1 MGPEAKLY
9 QTIRKATPNIIY
21 NRVENLSVQGMPDA
35 LCYNK
40 KHQFFTVEFKI
51 AKGDK
56 VRLSPHQIAWH
67 YNHPINTFICIQT
80 LGPGSEKH
88 FHLVPGS
95 LIEKLGACSLKL
107 TEDRSLRPAGYG
119 FFFLW
124 IMSYAPAG
132 AVLKKIHVSVYHN

>member
-9 QTIRKATPNIIY
+9 QTVRKATPNIIY

-56 VRLSPHQIAWH
+56 VRLSPHQISWH
-67 YNHPINTFICIQT
+67 YNHPKNTFICIQT

-107 TEDRSLRPAGYG
+107 DAYRLEL
-119 FFFLW
+119 
-124 IMSYAPAG
+124 G
-132 AVLKKIHVSVYHN
+132 AIAQKFDDVGLTLENLGA

>member
-9 QTIRKATPNIIY
+9 QKIRRATPNIIY

-40 KHQFFTVEFKI
+40 RNQFFTVEFKI

-56 VRLSPHQIAWH
+56 VRLSPHQISWH
-67 YNHPINTFICIQT
+67 FNHPKNTFICIQT
-80 LGPGSEKH
+80 LGPRSEKL

-95 LIEKLGACSLKL
+95 LIEELAASSLKL
-107 TEDRSLRPAGYG
+107 ETYRLEL
-119 FFFLW
+119 
-124 IMSYAPAG
+124 G
-132 AVLKKIHVSVYHN
+132 AIAEKFNDVGLTLENLGA

>member
-40 KHQFFTVEFKI
+40 RNQFFTVEFKI

-56 VRLSPHQIAWH
+56 VRLSPHQISWH
-67 YNHPINTFICIQT
+67 YNHPENTFICIQT
-80 LGPGSEKH
+80 LGPRSEKH
-88 FHLVPGS
+88 FHLIPGS
-95 LIEKLGACSLKL
+95 LIEKLAASSLKL
-107 TEDRSLRPAGYG
+107 EAWRLDLESIADRFDNIGLT
-119 FFFLW
+119 LEN
-124 IMSYAPAG
+124 
-132 AVLKKIHVSVYHN
+132 L

>member
-9 QTIRKATPNIIY
+9 QTVRKATPNIIY

-56 VRLSPHQIAWH
+56 VRLSSHQISWH
-67 YNHPINTFICIQT
+67 FNHPINTFICIQT
-80 LGPGSEKH
+80 LGPGSKKH

-95 LIEKLGACSLKL
+95 MIEKLAASSLKL
-107 TEDRSLRPAGYG
+107 KNYRLKLEAIAQKFDDVGLTLENL
-119 FFFLW
+119 
-124 IMSYAPAG
+124 G
-132 AVLKKIHVSVYHN
+132 A

>member
-9 QTIRKATPNIIY
+9 QKIRRATPNIIY

-40 KHQFFTVEFKI
+40 RNQFFTVEFKI

-67 YNHPINTFICIQT
+67 FNHPKNTFICIQT
-80 LGPGSEKH
+80 LGPRSEKL

-95 LIEKLGACSLKL
+95 LIEELGACRLKL
-107 TEDRSLRPAGYG
+107 DAWRLELDAIAQKFDDVGLTLENL
-119 FFFLW
+119 
-124 IMSYAPAG
+124 
-132 AVLKKIHVSVYHN
+132 

>member
-9 QTIRKATPNIIY
+9 QTVRKATPNIIY

-56 VRLSPHQIAWH
+56 VRLSPHQISWH
-67 YNHPINTFICIQT
+67 YNHPKNTFICIQT
-80 LGPGSEKH
+80 LGPGSKKH

-95 LIEKLGACSLKL
+95 LIEKLAASSLKL
-107 TEDRSLRPAGYG
+107 EAWRLDLESIADRFDNIGLT
-119 FFFLW
+119 LEN
-124 IMSYAPAG
+124 
-132 AVLKKIHVSVYHN
+132 L

>member
-21 NRVENLSVQGMPDA
+21 NRIENLSVQGMPDA

-40 KHQFFTVEFKI
+40 RNHFFTVEFKI
-51 AKGDK
+51 AKGDS

-67 YNHPINTFICIQT
+67 VRHPNNTFICIQT
-80 LGPGSEKH
+80 LGPRSDKL

-95 LIEKLGACSLKL
+95 MIEELAACSLKL
-107 TEDRSLRPAGYG
+107 KDYSLKLEAIAEKFDNIG
-119 FFFLW
+119 LTLETL
-124 IMSYAPAG
+124 G
-132 AVLKKIHVSVYHN
+132 A

>member
-9 QTIRKATPNIIY
+9 QTVRKATPNIIY

-56 VRLSPHQIAWH
+56 VRLSPHQISWH
-67 YNHPINTFICIQT
+67 YNHPENTFICIQT
-80 LGPGSEKH
+80 LGPRSEKH

-95 LIEKLGACSLKL
+95 LIEKLAASSLKL
-107 TEDRSLRPAGYG
+107 EAWRLDLESIADRFDNIGLT
-119 FFFLW
+119 LEN
-124 IMSYAPAG
+124 
-132 AVLKKIHVSVYHN
+132 L

>member
-9 QTIRKATPNIIY
+9 QTVRKATPNIIY

-56 VRLSPHQIAWH
+56 VRLSPHQISWH
-67 YNHPINTFICIQT
+67 YNHPKNTFICIQT

-95 LIEKLGACSLKL
+95 LIEKLAASSLKL
-107 TEDRSLRPAGYG
+107 EAWRLDLESIADRFDNIGLT
-119 FFFLW
+119 LEN
-124 IMSYAPAG
+124 
-132 AVLKKIHVSVYHN
+132 L

>member
-1 MGPEAKLY
+1 
-9 QTIRKATPNIIY
+9 
-21 NRVENLSVQGMPDA
+21 MPDA

-40 KHQFFTVEFKI
+40 RNQFFTVEFKI

-67 YNHPINTFICIQT
+67 YNHPENTFICIQT

-95 LIEKLGACSLKL
+95 LIEKLAASSLKL
-107 TEDRSLRPAGYG
+107 EAWRLDLESIAEKFDDVGLTLENL
-119 FFFLW
+119 
-124 IMSYAPAG
+124 G
-132 AVLKKIHVSVYHN
+132 A

>member
-40 KHQFFTVEFKI
+40 RNQFFTVEFKI
-51 AKGDK
+51 AKGDR

-67 YNHPINTFICIQT
+67 YNHPENTFICIQT
-80 LGPGSEKH
+80 LGPRSKKL

-95 LIEKLGACSLKL
+95 MIEELAASSLKL
-107 TEDRSLRPAGYG
+107 DDYSLKLDAIAIRFDEVG
-119 FFFLW
+119 LTLET
-124 IMSYAPAG
+124 I
-132 AVLKKIHVSVYHN
+132 

>member
-9 QTIRKATPNIIY
+9 QKIRRATPNIIY

-40 KHQFFTVEFKI
+40 RNQFFTVEFKI

-67 YNHPINTFICIQT
+67 FNHPKNTFICIQT
-80 LGPGSEKH
+80 LGPRSEKL

-95 LIEKLGACSLKL
+95 LIEELAASSLKL
-107 TEDRSLRPAGYG
+107 ETYRLEL
-119 FFFLW
+119 
-124 IMSYAPAG
+124 G
-132 AVLKKIHVSVYHN
+132 AIAEKFNDVGLTLENLGA

>member
-9 QTIRKATPNIIY
+9 QTVRKATPNIIY

-40 KHQFFTVEFKI
+40 RNQFFTVEFKI

-56 VRLSPHQIAWH
+56 VRLSPHQISWH
-67 YNHPINTFICIQT
+67 YNHPENTFICIQT
-80 LGPGSEKH
+80 LGPRSEKH

-95 LIEKLGACSLKL
+95 LIEKLAASSLKL
-107 TEDRSLRPAGYG
+107 EAWRLDLESIAEKFDDVGLTLENL
-119 FFFLW
+119 
-124 IMSYAPAG
+124 
-132 AVLKKIHVSVYHN
+132 

>member
-9 QTIRKATPNIIY
+9 QKIRRATPNIIY

-40 KHQFFTVEFKI
+40 RNQFFTVEFKI

-56 VRLSPHQIAWH
+56 VRLSSHQIAWH
-67 YNHPINTFICIQT
+67 FNHPKNTFICIQT
-80 LGPGSEKH
+80 LGPRSEKL

-95 LIEKLGACSLKL
+95 LIEELGACRLKL
-107 TEDRSLRPAGYG
+107 ETYRLEL
-119 FFFLW
+119 
-124 IMSYAPAG
+124 G
-132 AVLKKIHVSVYHN
+132 AIAKKFDDVGLTLENLGA

>member
-40 KHQFFTVEFKI
+40 RNQFFTVEFKI

-67 YNHPINTFICIQT
+67 YNHPENTFICIQT
-80 LGPGSEKH
+80 LGPGSEKL

-95 LIEKLGACSLKL
+95 LVEELGACSLKL
-107 TEDRSLRPAGYG
+107 ENYRLK
-119 FFFLW
+119 L
-124 IMSYAPAG
+124 G
-132 AVLKKIHVSVYHN
+132 AIATNFDEVGMTLENLGA

>member
-1 MGPEAKLY
+1 MGPESKLY
-9 QTIRKATPNIIY
+9 QTVRKATPNIIY

-67 YNHPINTFICIQT
+67 FNHPKNTFICIQT

-95 LIEKLGACSLKL
+95 LIEKLAASSLKL
-107 TEDRSLRPAGYG
+107 EAWRLDLKSIAQKFDDVGLTLENL
-119 FFFLW
+119 
-124 IMSYAPAG
+124 G
-132 AVLKKIHVSVYHN
+132 A

>member
-9 QTIRKATPNIIY
+9 QKIRRATPNIIY

-40 KHQFFTVEFKI
+40 RNQFFTVEFKI

-67 YNHPINTFICIQT
+67 FNHPKNTFICIQT
-80 LGPGSEKH
+80 LGPRSEKL

-95 LIEKLGACSLKL
+95 LIEELAASSLKL
-107 TEDRSLRPAGYG
+107 ETYRLEL
-119 FFFLW
+119 
-124 IMSYAPAG
+124 G
-132 AVLKKIHVSVYHN
+132 AIAEKFDDVGLTLENL